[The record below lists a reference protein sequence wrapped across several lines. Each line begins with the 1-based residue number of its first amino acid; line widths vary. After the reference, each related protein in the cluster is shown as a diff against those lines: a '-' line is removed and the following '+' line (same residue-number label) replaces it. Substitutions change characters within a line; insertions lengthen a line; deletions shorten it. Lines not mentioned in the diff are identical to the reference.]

1 MSRTLDHARLDLPH
15 LVTALPGPRAAAVME
30 RDARVVSP
38 SYTRGYPLVV
48 ERGEGS
54 MVEDV
59 DGNRFLDFNAGIA
72 VCATGHCHPRVV
84 EAIQKQAARLI
95 HMSGTD
101 FYYEEMVALAE
112 KLAALAPGDV
122 DRRVSFCNSGAEAV
136 EGAIKLARWATGR
149 SKIIAFFG
157 SFHGRTMGALSLT
170 SRKAV
175 QRAGFGPLIPDIVH
189 TPYPYCYRCPFGKQ
203 TDTCA
208 VECVKF
214 IEDTIL
220 KTIAPAAE
228 VAAIA
233 VEAVQGEGGYVVP
246 PQKFMTELARVAKQ
260 NGILLIFDE
269 VQSGMG
275 RTGKMWAAEHFDAVP
290 GHLRRGQRDRQRTA
304 AGRHGGARRPDD
316 VAAGRACLH
325 VRGQPGGLPGGPG
338 DHRAAGRG
346 AGGECRA
353 HGKLHDGAVARLAG
367 PLPGG
372 GRCARA
378 GLDDRGGAGA
388 QSADARGCGGA
399 ARPGDVAGVRARIAG
414 VGRGRFHATAVP
426 AAGDYARAVRLRD
439 CDTGRMPDEGHGR
452 RMKTLD
458 VGCGIRKQPGSIGLD
473 RNPAS
478 RADVLAD
485 LDRFPYPFAD
495 SSFDRVTAIHVIEH
509 LSDVIRAMEEFHR
522 LVRAGGTVR
531 IETPHYTDFSS
542 FCDPTH
548 KSHLTSFS
556 FRYFGENHGGFGYYS
571 NVKFR
576 EISVHVRLLAVWR
589 WLGFEFLVNRFPRYR
604 RFGNITCVTW
614 CAAR

>member
-1 MSRTLDHARLDLPH
+1 MSRTLDHARVDLPH

-84 EAIQKQAARLI
+84 DAIQKQAARLI

-149 SKIIAFFG
+149 SKIIAFYG

-175 QRAGFGPLIPDIVH
+175 QRAGFGPLIPDIIH
-189 TPYPYCYRCPFGKQ
+189 TPYPNCYRCPFGKQ
-203 TDTCA
+203 PDACA

-290 GHLRRGQRDRQRTA
+290 DIFAVAKGIASGLPLGATVARADLMTWPPGAHASTFGGNPVACQAALATIALLEEELVENAARMGSYMMERLREWPARFPVVGDVRGLGLMIGVELVRDQQTREKA
-304 AGRHGGARRPDD
+304 AG
-316 VAAGRACLH
+316 
-325 VRGQPGGLPGGPG
+325 
-338 DHRAAGRG
+338 
-346 AGGECRA
+346 
-353 HGKLHDGAVARLAG
+353 
-367 PLPGG
+367 
-372 GRCARA
+372 
-378 GLDDRGGAGA
+378 
-388 QSADARGCGGA
+388 
-399 ARPGDVAGVRARIAG
+399 
-414 VGRGRFHATAVP
+414 
-426 AAGDYARAVRLRD
+426 LR
-439 CDTGRMPDEGHGR
+439 
-452 RMKTLD
+452 
-458 VGCGIRKQPGSIGLD
+458 
-473 RNPAS
+473 
-478 RADVLAD
+478 
-485 LDRFPYPFAD
+485 
-495 SSFDRVTAIHVIEH
+495 DRVTSLAFERGLLVLGAGDSTLRLCPPLVITREQCDFAIATLEEC
-509 LSDVIRAMEEFHR
+509 LTKAM
-522 LVRAGGTVR
+522 
-531 IETPHYTDFSS
+531 
-542 FCDPTH
+542 
-548 KSHLTSFS
+548 
-556 FRYFGENHGGFGYYS
+556 GEG
-571 NVKFR
+571 
-576 EISVHVRLLAVWR
+576 
-589 WLGFEFLVNRFPRYR
+589 
-604 RFGNITCVTW
+604 
-614 CAAR
+614 